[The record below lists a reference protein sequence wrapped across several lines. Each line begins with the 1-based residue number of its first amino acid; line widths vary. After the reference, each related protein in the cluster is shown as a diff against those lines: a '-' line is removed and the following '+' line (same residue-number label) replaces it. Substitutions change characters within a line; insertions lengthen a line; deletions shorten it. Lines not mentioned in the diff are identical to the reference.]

1 MLEMTVGEVVAQNI
15 KSAEVF
21 YKHKIDFCCKGNIK
35 VADVAAK
42 KNIDAN
48 LLISELES
56 ILKEKVS
63 DDFKSYSNYDLIED
77 IVNKH
82 HKYVT
87 ESIELL
93 TPLVNKVARVHGA
106 EHPELLT
113 IKEMFFESAEELK
126 SHMARE
132 EGVLFPFIN
141 VLTLAVK
148 DNVAIEKP
156 HFATVNNPIARMME
170 EHSNEGERF
179 ETIQELSN
187 DFNPPESACNTYR
200 FVYSKL
206 QEFQKDLH
214 EHIHKENN
222 ILFPRAAELEK
233 KVTFL
238 N

>member
-15 KSAEVF
+15 KCAEVF

-48 LLISELES
+48 ILIAEIEA
-56 ILKEKVS
+56 ILKEDVKN
-63 DDFKSYSNYDLIED
+63 DFNSYSNYDLIEE
-77 IVNKH
+77 IVKKH
-82 HKYVT
+82 HNYVR

-93 TPLVNKVARVHGA
+93 TPLVNKVARVHGE
-106 EHPELLT
+106 EHPELLK
-113 IKEMFFESAEELK
+113 IKDLFFGSVEELT

-148 DNVAIEKP
+148 DNLKIDKP

-170 EHSNEGERF
+170 EHENEGDRF
-179 ETIQELSN
+179 EEIQELS
-187 DFNPPESACNTYR
+187 DGYTPPESACNTYR

-206 QEFQKDLH
+206 AEFQKDLH

-222 ILFPRAAELEK
+222 ILFPRAIELEK
-233 KVTFL
+233 KVVF
-238 N
+238 NN